1 MGILFKS
8 SGEKAIGGQALDVLS
23 AAFIKPVS
31 FAEALFT
38 KKKVSDVVAAVNKQ
52 PTSTNIA
59 ATIATTAVAATA
71 LYGGAAVASGKGAA
85 LATSLIPKTVTGKIA
100 AAVVVPAAAGIVVS
114 QPKILEEIP
123 KVPAQT
129 YELTKGLASGNN
141 VLQTIKE
148 NPYGAAALVAGAAV
162 VAKGLAGT
170 AATALNT
177 QAVKENTQAASNN
190 NLPLTTSSNDI
201 SNSPIQTNPLLP
213 QLPATQALPS
223 GKGAGGGKRKI
234 KKVLPSMNQRVN
246 ILINN
251 KNSNSRTSKRYL
263 NREIILNA

>member
-1 MGILFKS
+1 MAILFNPNGTK
-8 SGEKAIGGQALDVLS
+8 GLGGKALDVLS

-31 FAEALFT
+31 FTEALFT
-38 KKKVSDVVAAVNKQ
+38 KKKVSSVVTEVNKQ

-59 ATIATTAVAATA
+59 ATLATTAVAVGA
-71 LYGGAAVASGKGAA
+71 LYGGAAIASGRGAA

-100 AAVVVPAAAGIVVS
+100 AAVVVPAAAGLVVS
-114 QPKILEEIP
+114 QPKVLEEIP

-148 NPYGAAALVAGAAV
+148 NPYGAAALVAGAAIV
-162 VAKGLAGT
+162 GKGLAGT

-177 QAVKENTQAASNN
+177 QAVKENTQASANN

-201 SNSPIQTNPLLP
+201 SNTPIQTNPLLP
-213 QLPATQALPS
+213 ILPSTQALTS
-223 GKGAGGGKRKI
+223 VKGAGARKSSP
-234 KKVLPSMNQRVN
+234 KKTPSMSQRVN

-251 KNSNSRTSKRYL
+251 RNSNSRTYKRYL
-263 NREIILNA
+263 NREVLIH